1 MPNNH
6 TVSTTQRVKRNV
18 FRNRL
23 RLSHWS
29 IGTRLTACFVI
40 LLLLMLGLDVIAVW
54 QFSRIAVPVERLNQA
69 DQVSLAV
76 VRVHLDVDVF
86 RNRLA
91 ELASSH
97 DTRQFASEAVSIRRK
112 FQEDVARAREL
123 LRSSPRIEQ
132 DPMILSGLETLH
144 VTLPAQ
150 LDAVMDLAAAGD
162 WPAVRLRLADQV
174 STLIDLSS
182 MLVERID
189 QEVLQVRAE
198 AIESLQRARRQLF
211 LVGPITAVLTLIIAV
226 TLGWYTTR
234 AITDPLS
241 ELDAGARALGR
252 GEFEYEVDVR
262 GHDEL
267 ARLGKAFNYATRRIR
282 ELYESVLRSEKQLRD
297 VIETIPAMAWTA
309 LPDGSNAF
317 TNRQW
322 VEYTG
327 LAVADTAGSGWQAVV
342 HPKDMERHVEKW
354 RSSLTTG
361 RPFENEM
368 RLRRAADGKYRWF
381 LVRGVPQLDEQGNI
395 LKWYGIASDIEDRK
409 RAEEDLRQAQAA
421 QFEISLETRVSERTR
436 IARELHDTLLQNFQ
450 GLLLRFQSVL
460 KMLPE
465 RPLEAQQRLES
476 ALHQAAEAITDAR
489 DAIQGLRT
497 MVAESD
503 DLAKAVTAVGE
514 ELAAHRTDSN
524 SPAIH
529 LEVKGTPR
537 NLNFVVRDEAFGIA
551 SEALRNAFRHA
562 KAQRIIVEIQYD
574 EQQFRLRV
582 RDDGKGIDEE
592 TLRQESARHF
602 GLPGMRERAE
612 IVGGCLEV
620 SSMLGSGTQVAL
632 SIPGAIAYDMSARTV
647 RSELLS
653 AKGPREP
660 SKSQE

>member
-1 MPNNH
+1 
-6 TVSTTQRVKRNV
+6 V
-18 FRNRL
+18 FRNLFR
-23 RLSHWS
+23 RNHWS
-29 IGTRLTACFVI
+29 IGTRLTACFVA
-40 LLLLMLGLDVIAVW
+40 LLLLMLALDVIAVW
-54 QFSRIAVPVERLNQA
+54 QFSRIAVAVERLNQA
-69 DQVSLAV
+69 DQASLAIV
-76 VRVHLDVDVF
+76 HVHLDVYAF
-86 RNRLA
+86 RDRLV

-97 DTRQFASEAVSIRRK
+97 DTRQFASEAASIHRK
-112 FQEDVARAREL
+112 FQEDVAHAREL
-123 LRSSPRIEQ
+123 LRSSPSIEQ
-132 DPMILSGLETLH
+132 DQMILSGLETLH

-150 LDAVMDLAAAGD
+150 LDALMDLAAAGD
-162 WPAVRLRLADQV
+162 WPAVRLRLAEQV
-174 STLIDLSS
+174 PSLIDLSS
-182 MLVERID
+182 MLVQRID
-189 QEVLQVRAE
+189 RELLQVRAD
-198 AIESLQRARRQLF
+198 AIASLQRTRRQLY
-211 LVGPITAVLTLIIAV
+211 LVGPVTALLTLLIAV
-226 TLGWYTTR
+226 ALGWYTTR
-234 AITDPLS
+234 AITEPLS

-262 GHDEL
+262 GEDEL

-327 LAVADTAGSGWQAVV
+327 LSVADTAGSGWQAVV
-342 HPKDMERHVEKW
+342 HPKDMDRHVEKW

-381 LVRGVPQLDEQGNI
+381 LVRGVPQRDEQGNI
-395 LKWYGIASDIEDRK
+395 LKWYGIATDIEDRK
-409 RAEEDLRQAQAA
+409 RAEEELRQAQAA
-421 QFEISLETRVSERTR
+421 QFEISLETRVRERTR

-465 RPLEAQQRLES
+465 RPLEARQRLES
-476 ALHQAAEAITDAR
+476 ALHQAAEAITGAR
-489 DAIQGLRT
+489 DAIQGLRA

-503 DLAKAVTAVGE
+503 DLARAVTAVGE

-537 NLNFVVRDEAFGIA
+537 NLNPIVRYEAYGIA

-562 KAQRIIVEIQYD
+562 QAQRIIVEIQYD
-574 EQQFRLRV
+574 KQQFRLRV

-592 TLRQESARHF
+592 TLRQQSARHF

-620 SSMLGSGTQVAL
+620 WSRLGSGTQVEL
-632 SIPGAIAYDMSARTV
+632 SIPGATAYDMS
-647 RSELLS
+647 
-653 AKGPREP
+653 PP
-660 SKSQE
+660 SSR

>member
-1 MPNNH
+1 MANSD
-6 TVSTTQRVKRNV
+6 TVSATHWGKRNV
-18 FRNRL
+18 FRNLFR
-23 RLSHWS
+23 RNHWS
-29 IGTRLTACFVI
+29 IGTRLTACFVA
-40 LLLLMLGLDVIAVW
+40 LLLLMLALDVIAVW
-54 QFSRIAVPVERLNQA
+54 QFSRIAVAVERLNQA
-69 DQVSLAV
+69 DQASLAI
-76 VRVHLDVDVF
+76 VRVHLDVYAF
-86 RNRLA
+86 RDRLV
-91 ELASSH
+91 ELASSR
-97 DTRQFASEAVSIRRK
+97 DTRQFASEAASIRRK
-112 FQEDVARAREL
+112 FQEDVAHAREL
-123 LRSSPRIEQ
+123 LRSSPSIEQ
-132 DPMILSGLETLH
+132 DQMILSGLETLQ

-150 LDAVMDLAAAGD
+150 LDALMDLAAAGD
-162 WPAVRLRLADQV
+162 WPAVRLRLAEQV
-174 STLIDLSS
+174 PSLIDLSS

-189 QEVLQVRAE
+189 REVLQVRAD
-198 AIESLQRARRQLF
+198 AIASLQRTRRQLY
-211 LVGPITAVLTLIIAV
+211 LVGPVTALLTLLIAV
-226 TLGWYTTR
+226 ALGWYTTR

-262 GHDEL
+262 GEDEL

-342 HPKDMERHVEKW
+342 HPKDMDRHVEKW

-395 LKWYGIASDIEDRK
+395 LKWYGIATDIEDRK
-409 RAEEDLRQAQAA
+409 RAEEELRQAQAA
-421 QFEISLETRVSERTR
+421 QFEINLETRVRERTR

-465 RPLEAQQRLES
+465 RPLEARQRLES

-489 DAIQGLRT
+489 DAIQGLRA

-503 DLAKAVTAVGE
+503 DLARAVTAVGE

-537 NLNFVVRDEAFGIA
+537 NLNPVVRDEAYGIA

-562 KAQRIIVEIQYD
+562 QAQRIIVEIQYD
-574 EQQFRLRV
+574 KQQFRLRV

-592 TLRQESARHF
+592 TLRQQSARHF

-620 SSMLGSGTQVAL
+620 WSRLGSGTQVEL
-632 SIPGAIAYDMSARTV
+632 SIPGATAYDMS
-647 RSELLS
+647 
-653 AKGPREP
+653 PP
-660 SKSQE
+660 SSR

>member
-1 MPNNH
+1 
-6 TVSTTQRVKRNV
+6 V
-18 FRNRL
+18 
-23 RLSHWS
+23 
-29 IGTRLTACFVI
+29 A
-40 LLLLMLGLDVIAVW
+40 LLLLMLALDVIAVW
-54 QFSRIAVPVERLNQA
+54 QFSRIAVAVERLNQA
-69 DQVSLAV
+69 DQASLAI
-76 VRVHLDVDVF
+76 VRLHLDVYAF
-86 RNRLA
+86 RDRLV
-91 ELASSH
+91 ELADSH
-97 DTRQFASEAVSIRRK
+97 DTRQFASEAASIRRK
-112 FQEDVARAREL
+112 FQEDVANASEL
-123 LRSSPRIEQ
+123 LRSSPSIKQ

-144 VTLPAQ
+144 ETLPAQ
-150 LDAVMDLAAAGD
+150 LDALMDLAAAGD
-162 WPAVRLRLADQV
+162 WPAVRLRLAEQV
-174 STLIDLSS
+174 PSLIDLSS
-182 MLVERID
+182 MLAERID
-189 QEVLQVRAE
+189 REVLQVRAD
-198 AIESLQRARRQLF
+198 AIASLQRTRRQLY
-211 LVGPITAVLTLIIAV
+211 LVGPVTALLTLLIAV
-226 TLGWYTTR
+226 ALGWYTTR
-234 AITDPLS
+234 SITDPLS

-262 GHDEL
+262 GEDEL

-327 LAVADTAGSGWQAVV
+327 LSVADTAGSGWQAVI
-342 HPKDMERHVEKW
+342 HPKDMDRHVEKW
-354 RSSLTTG
+354 RSSLITG

-368 RLRRAADGKYRWF
+368 RLRRAVDGKYRWF
-381 LVRGVPQLDEQGNI
+381 LVRGVPQRDEQGNI

-409 RAEEDLRQAQAA
+409 QAEEELRQAQAA
-421 QFEISLETRVSERTR
+421 QFEIRLETRVRERTR

-465 RPLEAQQRLES
+465 RPQEARQRLES

-489 DAIQGLRT
+489 DAIQGLRA
-497 MVAESD
+497 MVAESN
-503 DLAKAVTAVGE
+503 DLARAVTAVGE

-537 NLNFVVRDEAFGIA
+537 TLNPIVRDEAYGIA
-551 SEALRNAFRHA
+551 SEALRNAFCHA
-562 KAQRIIVEIQYD
+562 QAQRIIVEIEYD
-574 EQQFRLRV
+574 NQQFSLRV

-620 SSMLGSGTQVAL
+620 WSKLGSGTQVEL
-632 SIPGAIAYDMSARTV
+632 SIPGATAYD
-647 RSELLS
+647 LS
-653 AKGPREP
+653 PL
-660 SKSQE
+660 SSL

>member
-1 MPNNH
+1 M
-6 TVSTTQRVKRNV
+6 
-18 FRNRL
+18 FRNLFR
-23 RLSHWS
+23 RNHWN
-29 IGTRLTACFVI
+29 IGPRLTACFVA
-40 LLLLMLGLDVIAVW
+40 LLLLMLALDVIAVW
-54 QFSRIAVPVERLNQA
+54 QFSRIAVAVERLNQS
-69 DQVSLAV
+69 DQASLAI
-76 VRVHLDVDVF
+76 VRVHLDVYAF
-86 RNRLA
+86 RDRLL
-91 ELASSH
+91 EVASSH
-97 DTRQFASEAVSIRRK
+97 DTRQFASEAASIRRK
-112 FQEDVARAREL
+112 FQEDVAHSREL
-123 LRSSPRIEQ
+123 LRSSPSIEQ
-132 DPMILSGLETLH
+132 DQMILSGLETLH

-150 LDAVMDLAAAGD
+150 LDALMELAAAGD
-162 WPAVRLRLADQV
+162 WQAIRLRLADQV
-174 STLIDLSS
+174 ASLIDLSS

-189 QEVLQVRAE
+189 REVLEVRAD
-198 AIESLQRARRQLF
+198 AIASLQRTRRQLY
-211 LVGPITAVLTLIIAV
+211 LVGPVTALLTLLIAV
-226 TLGWYTTR
+226 ALGWYTTR
-234 AITDPLS
+234 SITDPLS
-241 ELDAGARALGR
+241 QLDAGARALGR

-262 GHDEL
+262 GEDEL

-342 HPKDMERHVEKW
+342 HPKDMDRHVEKW

-361 RPFENEM
+361 QPFENEM

-381 LVRGVPQLDEQGNI
+381 LVRGVPQVDEQGNI

-409 RAEEDLRQAQAA
+409 RAEEELRQAQAA

-465 RPLEAQQRLES
+465 RPLEAKQRLES

-503 DLAKAVTAVGE
+503 DLAQAVTAVGK

-524 SPAIH
+524 SPAIQ

-537 NLNFVVRDEAFGIA
+537 NLNLVVRDEAFGIA

-562 KAQRIIVEIQYD
+562 QAQRIIVEIQYD
-574 EQQFRLRV
+574 NEQFRLRV

-592 TLRQESARHF
+592 TLRQQSARHF

-612 IVGGCLEV
+612 IVGGRLEV
-620 SSMLGSGTQVAL
+620 SSMLGSGTQVEL
-632 SIPGAIAYDMSARTV
+632 SIPGAIAYNMSLPTV
-647 RSELLS
+647 GSELLP
-653 AKGPREP
+653 ANGPHEP
-660 SKSQE
+660 SKSHE

>member
-1 MPNNH
+1 MAISD
-6 TVSTTQRVKRNV
+6 TVSATHWGKSNV
-18 FRNRL
+18 FRNLFR
-23 RLSHWS
+23 RNHWS
-29 IGTRLTACFVI
+29 IGPRLTACFVA
-40 LLLLMLGLDVIAVW
+40 LLLLMLALDVIAVW
-54 QFSRIAVPVERLNQA
+54 QFSRIAVAVERLNQA
-69 DQVSLAV
+69 DQASLAI
-76 VRVHLDVDVF
+76 VRVHLDVYAF
-86 RNRLA
+86 RDRLL
-91 ELASSH
+91 EVASSH
-97 DTRQFASEAVSIRRK
+97 DTRQFATEAASIRRK
-112 FQEDVARAREL
+112 FQEDVAHAREL
-123 LRSSPRIEQ
+123 LRSSPTIEQ
-132 DPMILSGLETLH
+132 DQMILSGLETLH

-150 LDAVMDLAAAGD
+150 LDALMELAAAGD
-162 WPAVRLRLADQV
+162 WQAMRLRLADQV
-174 STLIDLSS
+174 ASLIDLSS

-189 QEVLQVRAE
+189 REVLQVRAD
-198 AIESLQRARRQLF
+198 AIASLQRTRRQLY
-211 LVGPITAVLTLIIAV
+211 LVGPITALLTLLIAV
-226 TLGWYTTR
+226 ALGWYTTR
-234 AITDPLS
+234 SITDPLS
-241 ELDAGARALGR
+241 ELDAGARALAR
-252 GEFEYEVDVR
+252 GEFEYEVNVR
-262 GHDEL
+262 GQDEL

-282 ELYESVLRSEKQLRD
+282 QLYESVLRSEKQLRD

-327 LAVADTAGSGWQAVV
+327 LSAEDTANSGWQAVV
-342 HPKDMERHVEKW
+342 HPKDLDRHVEKW

-409 RAEEDLRQAQAA
+409 QAEEELRQTQAA
-421 QFEISLETRVSERTR
+421 QFEISLETRVRERTR

-465 RPLEAQQRLES
+465 RPLEARQRLES
-476 ALHQAAEAITDAR
+476 ALHQAAQAITDAR
-489 DAIQGLRT
+489 DAIQGLRKL
-497 MVAESD
+497 VADSD
-503 DLAKAVTAVGE
+503 DLAQAVTAVGE

-537 NLNFVVRDEAFGIA
+537 NLSPVVRDETFGIA

-562 KAQRIIVEIQYD
+562 QAQRIIVEIQYD
-574 EQQFRLRV
+574 KQQFRLRV

-592 TLRQESARHF
+592 MLRQQSARHF

-612 IVGGCLEV
+612 IVGGSLEV
-620 SSMLGSGTQVAL
+620 SSRLGSGTQVEL
-632 SIPGAIAYDMSARTV
+632 SIPGSIAYDGAPPSVRNLRGNDHRKAR
-647 RSELLS
+647 
-653 AKGPREP
+653 
-660 SKSQE
+660 

>member
-1 MPNNH
+1 
-6 TVSTTQRVKRNV
+6 
-18 FRNRL
+18 
-23 RLSHWS
+23 
-29 IGTRLTACFVI
+29 
-40 LLLLMLGLDVIAVW
+40 
-54 QFSRIAVPVERLNQA
+54 
-69 DQVSLAV
+69 
-76 VRVHLDVDVF
+76 
-86 RNRLA
+86 
-91 ELASSH
+91 
-97 DTRQFASEAVSIRRK
+97 
-112 FQEDVARAREL
+112 
-123 LRSSPRIEQ
+123 
-132 DPMILSGLETLH
+132 MILSGLETLD

-174 STLIDLSS
+174 SSLIDLSS

-189 QEVLQVRAE
+189 EEVLQVRAE

-211 LVGPITAVLTLIIAV
+211 VVGPITALLTLIIAV

-234 AITDPLS
+234 AITEPLS
-241 ELDAGARALGR
+241 ELDAGAQALGR
-252 GEFEYEVDVR
+252 GEFEYEVNVR
-262 GHDEL
+262 GEDEL

-327 LAVADTAGSGWQAVV
+327 LAVADTAGAGWQDVV
-342 HPKDMERHVEKW
+342 HPKDIDQHVEKW

-381 LVRGVPQLDEQGNI
+381 LVRGVPQLDEKGNI

-409 RAEEDLRQAQAA
+409 RAEEELRHAQAA
-421 QFEISLETRVSERTR
+421 QFEISLETRVRERTR

-465 RPLEAQQRLES
+465 RPLEARQRLES

-497 MVAESD
+497 LVAESD
-503 DLAKAVTAVGE
+503 DLAQAVTAVGE

-524 SPAIH
+524 SPDID
-529 LEVKGTPR
+529 LEVKGAPR
-537 NLNFVVRDEAFGIA
+537 NLNLVVRHQAFGIA

-562 KAQRIIVEIQYD
+562 QAQRIIVEIEYD
-574 EQQFRLRV
+574 TQQFRLRV
-582 RDDGKGIDEE
+582 RDDGKGINEA
-592 TLRQESARHF
+592 TLRQQSARHF
-602 GLPGMRERAE
+602 GLPGMRVRAD
-612 IVGGCLEV
+612 IVGGCLKV
-620 SSMLGSGTQVAL
+620 SSVIGSGTQVEL
-632 SIPGAIAYDMSARTV
+632 SIPGAIAYNMSLSTV
-647 RSELLS
+647 RSELLP
-653 AKGPREP
+653 ANDPYEPRKNHE
-660 SKSQE
+660 

>member
-1 MPNNH
+1 
-6 TVSTTQRVKRNV
+6 
-18 FRNRL
+18 
-23 RLSHWS
+23 
-29 IGTRLTACFVI
+29 
-40 LLLLMLGLDVIAVW
+40 
-54 QFSRIAVPVERLNQA
+54 
-69 DQVSLAV
+69 
-76 VRVHLDVDVF
+76 
-86 RNRLA
+86 
-91 ELASSH
+91 
-97 DTRQFASEAVSIRRK
+97 
-112 FQEDVARAREL
+112 
-123 LRSSPRIEQ
+123 
-132 DPMILSGLETLH
+132 

-211 LVGPITAVLTLIIAV
+211 LVGPITAVLTLMIAV

-342 HPKDMERHVEKW
+342 HPKDMDRHVEKW

-592 TLRQESARHF
+592 TLRQQSARHF